1 MPPSSLPSLFKNAL
15 EATLLVQILEAC
27 DAHYKSESPI
37 SKQLIHEYLHWL
49 TRVPRFGTVTLFLSN
64 PEKVLARQLI
74 KAIGVT
80 DGGWNFI
87 ITT

>member
-27 DAHYKSESPI
+27 DAYYKSESPI